1 MASASLGQVSAV
13 QVGSYFLSQYYPF
26 LQQTPNLV
34 HQFYTDSSTMIR
46 HDGATNESASGMDE
60 IHNLIISL
68 NFTEIE
74 IKTAHSLESLE
85 GGIVVMVTGLVQ
97 AKAFISRRKFVET
110 FFLAPQEKGF
120 FVLNDIFLLEE
131 EEVLQHH
138 VATVMDDDYDTSLDT
153 LNPVEEPVSSYILGE
168 DIPTEDFMS
177 PLLPA
182 ADDNSDNDF
191 SISEQPIQAPLLDE
205 SVDETH
211 AELSICLFSSLSN
224 ALQDQQP
231 SLAEE
236 PAVDPPKHTY
246 ASILR
251 TAKAQAAPH
260 LISTNKAAPVMSEWH
275 HAPHV
280 TQSQVQPI
288 TSPVQDKPRSE
299 VLVEVSSFEDEG
311 ESKSVYVGNLPASIS
326 TSDIEQEFRNFGRI
340 KPDGVTIR
348 SRKEAGFFYA
358 FIEFEDADGVQNAL
372 KSSPVQL
379 NGRLIHVEGRKPNGG
394 SSRGGRRG
402 RGRGGYN
409 SETPRGRFGGRFSGM
424 GGGSDNDNY
433 GIGMGNG
440 YLQGVPR

>member
-13 QVGSYFLSQYYPF
+13 QVGSYFLGQYYPF

-34 HQFYTDSSTMIR
+34 HQFYTDASTMIR
-46 HDGATNESASGMDE
+46 HDGATNESASGMEE

-97 AKAFISRRKFVET
+97 AKDFISRRKFVET

-131 EEVLQHH
+131 EEVLQHP
-138 VATVMDDDYDTSLDT
+138 VATVVDDDYDTNLDT
-153 LNPVEEPVSSYILGE
+153 LNHVEEPVSSYMLGE

-177 PLLPA
+177 PPLPA
-182 ADDNSDNDF
+182 DDDNSDDVL
-191 SISEQPIQAPLLDE
+191 SISEQPIQAPVLDE
-205 SVDETH
+205 SVDEIH
-211 AELSICLFSSLSN
+211 AELSISSFSSLPN
-224 ALQDQQP
+224 AVQDLP

-236 PAVDPPKHTY
+236 PAGDPPKHTY

-251 TAKAQAAPH
+251 AAKAQSAPH

-280 TQSQVQPI
+280 TQSQVQPV
-288 TSPVQDKPRSE
+288 TSHVQDKPRSE
-299 VLVEVSSFEDEG
+299 VLVGVSSFVDEG
-311 ESKSVYVGNLPASIS
+311 EPKSVYVGNLPASIS
-326 TSDIEQEFRNFGRI
+326 TFDIEQEFRNFGSI

-348 SRKEAGFFYA
+348 SRKEAGFLYA

-372 KSSPVQL
+372 KASPVQL
-379 NGRLIHVEGRKPNGG
+379 NGKLIHVEGRRANGS

-409 SETPRGRFGGRFSGM
+409 SESRRGRFGGRFSGSG
-424 GGGSDNDNY
+424 GGGSENDNY
-433 GIGMGNG
+433 GIGKVNG
-440 YLQGVPR
+440 YHQGAPR